1 MGGGEPPCT
10 SVVLNALIIRTAA
23 VRRLPCVNKQ
33 AKKKGDC
40 SPFFLTPVNAGRL
53 LFRFGNHFAAQSA
66 VVVFPQTVGV
76 RVVQIA
82 LDIAFVV
89 LRAGVAGERTL

>member
-10 SVVLNALIIRTAA
+10 SVVLNALIIRAVT
-23 VRRLPCVNKQ
+23 VRRLPYVNKR

-53 LFRFGNHFAAQSA
+53 LFRFGNHFAAQPT

-76 RVVQIA
+76 RIVQIA
-82 LDIAFVV
+82 LDIAFIV

>member
-10 SVVLNALIIRTAA
+10 SVVLNAFIIRA
-23 VRRLPCVNKQ
+23 RRRQ
-33 AKKKGDC
+33 AIALRQQTGKEKGDC
-40 SPFFLTPVNAGRL
+40 SPYFLTLVNAGRL